1 VESLTWLTSAMA
13 DRADVDIRLEAAMAK
28 LYCTEAMWRA
38 VDAGVQIRGGR
49 GYETADS
56 LRGRGELP
64 MPMERLLRDARI
76 NLIIEGTSEI
86 MRLFIARE
94 ALDPH
99 LRIAGASATSQ
110 KVDFIGA
117 AKFYALWYPK
127 LWLPRFG
134 TPGGLDLPASL
145 AGHLRYLERA
155 TRRLAR
161 DLFHMMGRYRQGL
174 QRKQM
179 VLARLVDSG
188 AELFA
193 MAAVISRA
201 ASARE
206 KGAERLADLF
216 CRQARRRLAALHRG
230 VYCNDDAFAYK
241 TARQFLDGEYAWLEE
256 NIVSTWKEG
265 T

>member
-1 VESLTWLTSAMA
+1 
-13 DRADVDIRLEAAMAK
+13 
-28 LYCTEAMWRA
+28 
-38 VDAGVQIRGGR
+38 
-49 GYETADS
+49 
-56 LRGRGELP
+56 
-64 MPMERLLRDARI
+64 
-76 NLIIEGTSEI
+76 
-86 MRLFIARE
+86 
-94 ALDPH
+94 
-99 LRIAGASATSQ
+99 
-110 KVDFIGA
+110 
-117 AKFYALWYPK
+117 
-127 LWLPRFG
+127 
-134 TPGGLDLPASL
+134 
-145 AGHLRYLERA
+145 
-155 TRRLAR
+155 
-161 DLFHMMGRYRQGL
+161 MMGRYQQGL